1 MWRNFIFKVEI
12 DSKLGKEKPLPD
24 KKVFLASFLIL
35 GFVMKIVSE
44 FIHEVCGHG
53 LFVLLFGGKI
63 KNVYISVLW
72 PYTLSHINWS
82 LPSGLTSMQMALI
95 YGGGILVCSCIS
107 FLIQVFLTLKKE
119 ISWYYALTL
128 FWLAFWTLVNSTGYL
143 VVGGLTP
150 FGDTQNLIRLG
161 VFTAFFSLAL
171 GLALFA
177 VGFVALSWILRR
189 IFAERFPLNKASLGV
204 PIFWLLIPVLGIG
217 MLASPERIFQLAYIP
232 LMFIPSLLSFIL
244 EYFLVLSKKE
254 ADTDPNDIA

>member
-1 MWRNFIFKVEI
+1 M
-12 DSKLGKEKPLPD
+12 PD
-24 KKVFLASFLIL
+24 KKVFLVSFLIL
-35 GFVMKIVSE
+35 GFVMKIASE
-44 FIHEVCGHG
+44 FMHEVGGHG

-72 PYTLSHINWS
+72 PYTLSYINWS

-107 FLIQVFLTLKKE
+107 FLIQIFLTLKKE
-119 ISWYYALTL
+119 ISWYSALAL

-150 FGDTQNLIRLG
+150 FGDIQDLIRLG
-161 VFTAFFSLAL
+161 VFTAFFSLAF
-171 GLALFA
+171 GIALFA
-177 VGFVALSWILRR
+177 VGFVGLSWILRR

-217 MLASPERIFQLAYIP
+217 MLASSERIFQLAYIP

-254 ADTDPNDIA
+254 ADTDPDDIA